1 MDYADWN
8 RGLLLG
14 SLLVVMAVMALISG
28 RCARDRLL
36 SAGVLV
42 QGIVMLVV
50 AGAVYYPRAELG
62 IGVVAL
68 LALLGLWSLWLI
80 QDSRGN
86 PAGSGPQPNG
96 PVVGT
101 MDISNQAT
109 SAATPEVEGVS

>member
-28 RCARDRLL
+28 RSVRDRLL
-36 SAGVLV
+36 SAGVLI

-50 AGAVYYPRAELG
+50 AGAAYYPRAELG

-86 PAGSGPQPNG
+86 SAGSGPQPDG

-101 MDISNQAT
+101 MEISNQAT
-109 SAATPEVEGVS
+109 ATPNHEVEAVS

>member
-28 RCARDRLL
+28 RSVRDRLL

-68 LALLGLWSLWLI
+68 LALLGLWSLWVI

-86 PAGSGPQPNG
+86 SPVSGSQPDG

-101 MDISNQAT
+101 MDT
-109 SAATPEVEGVS
+109 SHQGTSTPTHEVEAVS